1 MSRRPPED
9 AINSAAERTPDGTIV
24 VGEDQLT
31 QLVNAVDWNNLSPFE
46 KWVLATL
53 DENDLLPDE

>member
-9 AINSAAERTPDGTIV
+9 AINHEARRAPDGTIV

-31 QLVNAVDWNNLSPFE
+31 QLVNAVDWSNLSPFE
-46 KWVLATL
+46 KYVLLVL
-53 DENDLLPDE
+53 DENGLLPDE